1 MCCNINDPLFILD
14 KEKQTTL
21 VNQSNDPDEEN
32 TPYDESASLLPTNE
46 HFLKKRPDDETK
58 LKHRSSTNS
67 VPQLDSHFS

>member
-32 TPYDESASLLPTNE
+32 KPDDESASLLPTND
-46 HFLKKRPDDETK
+46 HFLEKRLDNETN